1 MRQVVE
7 AVTMGNYGAYVWT
20 CFALALAVLV
30 YSDWSARVRHKRV
43 YRDIEVRIKALE
55 ERE

>member
-1 MRQVVE
+1 MVDVG
-7 AVTMGNYGAYVWT
+7 MGNYGIYVWSSFGLT
-20 CFALALAVLV
+20 VLV
-30 YSDWSARVRHKRV
+30 VVLSDWRARVRHKRI

>member
-1 MRQVVE
+1 ME
-7 AVTMGNYGAYVWT
+7 AVTMGSYGAYVWT
-20 CFALALAVLV
+20 CFALALAVLI

>member
-1 MRQVVE
+1 VA

-20 CFALALAVLV
+20 CFVLTLAALV
-30 YSDWSARVRHKRV
+30 YSDWSARARHKRV

-55 ERE
+55 EHE